1 MPLSQGHTKPKFV
14 GAPDKA
20 KGIKTPGIVEA
31 FEYEVTGGKKRYK
44 AETVI
49 VYSAATIKKLNEA
62 EQPESGGE

>member
-1 MPLSQGHTKPKFV
+1 MTISQGHAAPKFV
-14 GAPDKA
+14 GAADKA

-44 AETVI
+44 AETII
-49 VYSAATIKKLNEA
+49 VYSASTIKKLNEA

>member
-1 MPLSQGHTKPKFV
+1 MALSQGQVAPKFV
-14 GAPDKA
+14 GAPNKA

-31 FEYEVTGGKKRYK
+31 FEYEVTGGTKRYK

-62 EQPESGGE
+62 AAAAAAGE

>member
-1 MPLSQGHTKPKFV
+1 MAISQGHVAPKFV

-44 AETVI
+44 AETII
-49 VYSAATIKKLNEA
+49 VYSASTIKKLNEA
-62 EQPESGGE
+62 EQPKSGGE